1 MYQTG
6 TYRVSVEPASEPLS
20 PTEVKNWLKVD
31 SSTDDDLITILI
43 ASARQ
48 EVERYCQIAL
58 LPQTIVET
66 FNCFYSYGLRL
77 SVSPLISV
85 TSITYLSP
93 GESSASTLSTD
104 LYAVHPSERP
114 PLVYRKAYA
123 TFPTVEAQMAVIN
136 VTYQAG
142 YANAAAV
149 PAAIKK
155 AMLMLIA
162 DSYQNRQDSVKQLPT
177 AVEYLLNPYRVNYFR

>member
-1 MYQTG
+1 MYQSG
-6 TYRVSVEPASEPLS
+6 TYRVTVEPASEPLS
-20 PTEVKNWLKVD
+20 LSEVKAWLKVD
-31 SSTDDDLITILI
+31 SSTDDDLIDILI

-48 EVERYCQIAL
+48 EVERYCQLAL

-66 FNCFYSYGLRL
+66 FDHFYSYGLRL

-85 TSITYLSP
+85 SGITYLPP
-93 GESSASTLSTD
+93 GENSAATLSTD
-104 LYAVHPSERP
+104 LYGVHPSERP

-123 TFPTVEAQMAVIN
+123 TFPTVESQMAVIN

-142 YANAAAV
+142 YADADAV
-149 PAAIKK
+149 PAGIKR

-162 DSYQNRQDSVKQLPT
+162 DSYQNRQDHIKQLPT
-177 AVEYLLNPYRVNYFR
+177 AVEYRLAPYRVNYFR